1 MTVASIYRQLFGR
14 KGPAEGTVIDMAEH
28 GRSGGLSTKQG
39 FKYVGDIKEA
49 IRVAE
54 KSTDSNITYVGK
66 AAIGS
71 ATDAARWQI
80 MSIDETSGTVVTF
93 ADGDDNYDNIW
104 DSREE
109 LSYS

>member
-54 KSTDSNITYVGK
+54 KSTYVGK

-93 ADGDDNYDNIW
+93 ADGDDNYNNIW

>member
-39 FKYVGDIKEA
+39 FKYVG
-49 IRVAE
+49 
-54 KSTDSNITYVGK
+54 YVGK

-93 ADGDDNYDNIW
+93 ADGDDNYNNIW